1 MVGNKDCIFINV
13 FLFKLLHLSS
23 AKKLCFM
30 NTTFKSIGAILAG
43 LITLVIL
50 SIATDVILETTGL
63 MQIDPFD
70 ANPWWLIVIVI
81 IYRNVYSTT
90 GCYLAARLAPNKP
103 MRHAMILGF
112 IGFVL
117 TIVGAI
123 VMWDVPPH
131 WYPITLAVLAL
142 PGAWL
147 GGKLFS

>member
-1 MVGNKDCIFINV
+1 
-13 FLFKLLHLSS
+13 
-23 AKKLCFM
+23 M

-81 IYRNVYSTT
+81 IYRNVYSTA

-142 PGAWL
+142 PSAWL
-147 GGKLFS
+147 GGRLFS

>member
-1 MVGNKDCIFINV
+1 
-13 FLFKLLHLSS
+13 
-23 AKKLCFM
+23 M
-30 NTTFKSIGAILAG
+30 NTTLKSIGAILAG

-81 IYRNVYSTT
+81 IYRNVYSTA

-142 PGAWL
+142 PSAWL